1 MSHQL
6 GVSMFLS
13 RSKYPQL
20 GCELGA
26 FVSQSSH
33 DLVGQRWMRHEVY
46 IASMKIKIN
55 IPMSKLLI

>member
-1 MSHQL
+1 
-6 GVSMFLS
+6 MFLS